1 MNAELAV
8 YLTQFALSLL
18 LAPLLPGIINRV
30 KAKFAG
36 RHGKPVLQTYY
47 DIAKLLGK
55 GEVISRT
62 STWIFA
68 AAPAIALAGTVC
80 ALALLPLGGAVSPL
94 AFAGDFV
101 LAAYLLGVGRFAVML
116 GALDT
121 GSAFEGMGASR
132 ESYRGRCRASIQG
145 SAFEGMGASREAT
158 FSALAEPVFFLALM
172 VLTSLCLGLG
182 HGTDTAFSLSTMFG
196 GQTAGAWLTG
206 KGELLLLPVIFFV
219 LLLVE
224 NCRIPVDDP
233 NTHLELTMIHE
244 VMVLDHSG
252 PNLAMILYGA
262 ALKLWFFAALIAGLI
277 TPALP
282 LWEQLGVRLGIVLLL
297 AVVVGIVESIMA
309 RLRME
314 RVPYLLGAAA
324 AMGMLTLILT
334 QARLP

>member
-8 YLTQFALSLL
+8 YLAQFALALI

-47 DIAKLLGK
+47 DIAKLLRK

-62 STWIFA
+62 STWTFA
-68 AAPAIALAGTVC
+68 VAPSVALAATLC

-101 LAAYLLGVGRFAVML
+101 LAAYLLGMGRFAIML

-121 GSAFEGMGASR
+121 
-132 ESYRGRCRASIQG
+132 G

-206 KGELLLLPVIFFV
+206 KGELLLLPVIFFI

-252 PNLAMILYGA
+252 PNMALILYGA

-282 LWEQLGVRLGIVLLL
+282 VWQQMGLRVGIVLLL
-297 AVVVGIVESIMA
+297 AVMVGIVESVMA

-314 RVPYLLGAAA
+314 RVAYLLGAAA
-324 AMGMLTLILT
+324 IMGMLTLILT
-334 QARLP
+334 QAR

>member
-1 MNAELAV
+1 MKAELAV
-8 YLTQFALSLL
+8 YLAQFALTLI

-36 RHGKPVLQTYY
+36 RHGKPLLQTYY
-47 DIAKLLGK
+47 DIAKLLRK

-62 STWIFA
+62 TTWTFA
-68 AAPAIALAGTVC
+68 VAPSVALAGTLC
-80 ALALLPLGGAVSPL
+80 ALALLPLGGAASPL

-101 LAAYLLGVGRFAVML
+101 LAAYLLGVGRFAIML

-121 GSAFEGMGASR
+121 
-132 ESYRGRCRASIQG
+132 G

-206 KGELLLLPVIFFV
+206 KGELLLLPVILFI

-252 PNLAMILYGA
+252 PNMALILYGS

-277 TPALP
+277 TPTLP
-282 LWEQLGVRLGIVLLL
+282 LWQQMGLRVGIVLLL
-297 AVVVGIVESIMA
+297 AVVVGIVESVMA

-314 RVPYLLGAAA
+314 RVAYLLGAAA
-324 AMGMLTLILT
+324 IMGMLTLILT
-334 QARLP
+334 QAR

>member
-1 MNAELAV
+1 MKAELAV
-8 YLTQFALSLL
+8 YLAQFALALV

-47 DIAKLLGK
+47 DIAKLLRK

-62 STWIFA
+62 TTWTFA
-68 AAPAIALAGTVC
+68 VAPSVALAGTLC

-101 LAAYLLGVGRFAVML
+101 LAAYLLGVGRFAIML

-121 GSAFEGMGASR
+121 
-132 ESYRGRCRASIQG
+132 G

-182 HGTDTAFSLSTMFG
+182 HSADTAFSLSTMFG

-206 KGELLLLPVIFFV
+206 KGELLLLPVILFI

-252 PNLAMILYGA
+252 PNMALILYGA

-282 LWEQLGVRLGIVLLL
+282 LWQQMGMRVGIVLLL
-297 AVVVGIVESIMA
+297 AVVVGIVESVMA

-314 RVPYLLGAAA
+314 RVAYLLGAAA
-324 AMGMLTLILT
+324 IMGMLTLILT
-334 QARLP
+334 QAR

>member
-8 YLTQFALSLL
+8 YLAQFALALV

-47 DIAKLLGK
+47 DIAKLLRK
-55 GEVISRT
+55 GEVISHT
-62 STWIFA
+62 TTWTFA
-68 AAPAIALAGTVC
+68 VAPSVALAGTLC

-101 LAAYLLGVGRFAVML
+101 LAAYLLGVGRFAIML

-121 GSAFEGMGASR
+121 
-132 ESYRGRCRASIQG
+132 G

-182 HGTDTAFSLSTMFG
+182 HSADTAFSLSTMFG

-206 KGELLLLPVIFFV
+206 KGELLLLPVIFFI

-252 PNLAMILYGA
+252 PNMALILYGA

-282 LWEQLGVRLGIVLLL
+282 LWQQMGLRVGIVLLL
-297 AVVVGIVESIMA
+297 AVVVGIVESVMA

-314 RVPYLLGAAA
+314 RVAYLLGAAA

-334 QARLP
+334 QAR

>member
-1 MNAELAV
+1 MKAELAV
-8 YLTQFALSLL
+8 YLAQFALALV

-47 DIAKLLGK
+47 DIAKLLRK

-62 STWIFA
+62 TTWTFA
-68 AAPAIALAGTVC
+68 VAPSVALAGTLC

-101 LAAYLLGVGRFAVML
+101 LAAYLLGVGRFAIML

-121 GSAFEGMGASR
+121 
-132 ESYRGRCRASIQG
+132 G

-206 KGELLLLPVIFFV
+206 KGELLLLPVILFI

-252 PNLAMILYGA
+252 PNMALILYGS

-282 LWEQLGVRLGIVLLL
+282 LWQQMGMRVGIVLLL
-297 AVVVGIVESIMA
+297 AVVVGIVESVMA

-314 RVPYLLGAAA
+314 RVAYLLGAAA
-324 AMGMLTLILT
+324 IMGMLTLILT
-334 QARLP
+334 QAR

>member
-8 YLTQFALSLL
+8 YLAQFALALV

-47 DIAKLLGK
+47 DIAKLLRK
-55 GEVISRT
+55 GEVISHT
-62 STWIFA
+62 TTWTFA
-68 AAPAIALAGTVC
+68 VAPSVALAGTLC

-101 LAAYLLGVGRFAVML
+101 LAAYLLGVGRFTIML

-121 GSAFEGMGASR
+121 
-132 ESYRGRCRASIQG
+132 G

-206 KGELLLLPVIFFV
+206 KGELLLLPVIFFI

-252 PNLAMILYGA
+252 PNMALILYGA

-282 LWEQLGVRLGIVLLL
+282 LWQQMGLRVGIVLLL
-297 AVVVGIVESIMA
+297 AVVVGIVESVMA

-314 RVPYLLGAAA
+314 RIAYLLGAAA

-334 QARLP
+334 QAR

>member
-8 YLTQFALSLL
+8 YLAQFALALI

-47 DIAKLLGK
+47 DIAKLLRK

-62 STWIFA
+62 STWTFA
-68 AAPAIALAGTVC
+68 VAPSVALAATLC

-101 LAAYLLGVGRFAVML
+101 LAAYLLGMGRFAIML

-121 GSAFEGMGASR
+121 
-132 ESYRGRCRASIQG
+132 G

-206 KGELLLLPVIFFV
+206 KGELLLLPVIFFI

-252 PNLAMILYGA
+252 PNMALILYGA

-282 LWEQLGVRLGIVLLL
+282 VWQQMGLRVGIVLLL
-297 AVVVGIVESIMA
+297 AVVVGIVESVMA

-314 RVPYLLGAAA
+314 RVAYLLGAAA
-324 AMGMLTLILT
+324 IMGMLTLILT
-334 QARLP
+334 QAR

>member
-1 MNAELAV
+1 MNAEFAV
-8 YLTQFALSLL
+8 YMVQFTLALV

-30 KAKFAG
+30 KARFAG

-47 DIAKLLGK
+47 DLAKLLRK

-68 AAPAIALAGTVC
+68 AAPAIALAGTLC

-101 LAAYLLGVGRFAVML
+101 LAAYLLGVGRFAIML

-121 GSAFEGMGASR
+121 
-132 ESYRGRCRASIQG
+132 G

-206 KGELLLLPVIFFV
+206 KGELLLLPVIFFI

-252 PNLAMILYGA
+252 PNMALILYGA
-262 ALKLWFFAALIAGLI
+262 ALKLWFFAALIAGLL

-282 LWEQLGVRLGIVLLL
+282 LWQQMGLRVGIVLLL
-297 AVVVGIVESIMA
+297 AVVVGIVESVMA

-324 AMGMLTLILT
+324 VMGMLTLILT
-334 QARLP
+334 QAR

>member
-1 MNAELAV
+1 MKAQLAV
-8 YLTQFALSLL
+8 YLAQFAIALV

-36 RHGKPVLQTYY
+36 RHGKPLLQTYY
-47 DIAKLLGK
+47 DIAKLLRK

-62 STWIFA
+62 TTWTFA
-68 AAPAIALAGTVC
+68 TAPSVALAATLC

-101 LAAYLLGVGRFAVML
+101 LAAYLLGVGRFAIML

-121 GSAFEGMGASR
+121 
-132 ESYRGRCRASIQG
+132 G

-206 KGELLLLPVIFFV
+206 KGELLLLPVILFI

-252 PNLAMILYGA
+252 PNMALILYAA

-282 LWEQLGVRLGIVLLL
+282 LWQQMGLRVGIVLLL
-297 AVVVGIVESIMA
+297 AVVVGIVESVMA

-314 RVPYLLGAAA
+314 RVAYLLGAAA
-324 AMGMLTLILT
+324 IMGMLTLILT
-334 QARLP
+334 QAR

>member
-8 YLTQFALSLL
+8 YLAQFALALI

-47 DIAKLLGK
+47 DIAKLLRK

-62 STWIFA
+62 STWTFA
-68 AAPAIALAGTVC
+68 VAPSVALAATLC

-101 LAAYLLGVGRFAVML
+101 LAAYLLGMGRFAIML

-121 GSAFEGMGASR
+121 
-132 ESYRGRCRASIQG
+132 G

-206 KGELLLLPVIFFV
+206 KGELLLLPMIFFI

-252 PNLAMILYGA
+252 PNMALIVYGA

-282 LWEQLGVRLGIVLLL
+282 VWQQMGLRVGIVLLL
-297 AVVVGIVESIMA
+297 AVVVGIVESVMA

-314 RVPYLLGAAA
+314 RVAYLLGAAA
-324 AMGMLTLILT
+324 IMGMLTLILT
-334 QARLP
+334 QAR

>member
-8 YLTQFALSLL
+8 YLAQFALALI
-18 LAPLLPGIINRV
+18 LAPLLPGIINRI

-47 DIAKLLGK
+47 DIAKLLRK

-62 STWIFA
+62 STWTFA
-68 AAPAIALAGTVC
+68 VAPSVALAATLC

-101 LAAYLLGVGRFAVML
+101 LAAYLLGMGRFAIML

-121 GSAFEGMGASR
+121 
-132 ESYRGRCRASIQG
+132 G

-206 KGELLLLPVIFFV
+206 KGELLLLPVIFFI

-252 PNLAMILYGA
+252 PNMALILYGA

-282 LWEQLGVRLGIVLLL
+282 LWQQVGLRVAIVLLL
-297 AVVVGIVESIMA
+297 AVVVGIVESVMA

-314 RVPYLLGAAA
+314 RVAYLLGAAA
-324 AMGMLTLILT
+324 IMGMLTLILT
-334 QARLP
+334 QAR

>member
-8 YLTQFALSLL
+8 YLAQFAVALV

-36 RHGKPVLQTYY
+36 RHGKPLLQTYY
-47 DIAKLLGK
+47 DIAKLLRK

-62 STWIFA
+62 STWTFA
-68 AAPAIALAGTVC
+68 VAPSVALAGTLC

-101 LAAYLLGVGRFAVML
+101 LAAYLLGVGRFAIML

-121 GSAFEGMGASR
+121 
-132 ESYRGRCRASIQG
+132 G

-182 HGTDTAFSLSTMFG
+182 HGADTAFSLSTMFG

-206 KGELLLLPVIFFV
+206 KGELLLLPVIFFI

-252 PNLAMILYGA
+252 PNMALILYGA

-282 LWEQLGVRLGIVLLL
+282 LWEQMGLRVGIVLLL
-297 AVVVGIVESIMA
+297 AVVVGIVESVMA

-314 RVPYLLGAAA
+314 RVAYLLGAAA

-334 QARLP
+334 QAR

>member
-1 MNAELAV
+1 MNANLTV
-8 YLTQFALSLL
+8 YLTQFALALV

-47 DIAKLLGK
+47 DIAKLLRK

-62 STWIFA
+62 ATWTFA
-68 AAPAIALAGTVC
+68 AAPSIALAGTLC
-80 ALALLPLGGAVSPL
+80 ALALLPLGGTASPL
-94 AFAGDFV
+94 AFTGDFV
-101 LAAYLLGVGRFAVML
+101 LAAYLLGMGRFAVML

-132 ESYRGRCRASIQG
+132 E
-145 SAFEGMGASREAT
+145 AT
-158 FSALAEPVFFLALM
+158 FSALAEPVFFMALM

-182 HGTDTAFSLSTMFG
+182 HGVDTAFSLSTMFG
-196 GQTAGAWLTG
+196 GQTAGAWTTG

-252 PNLAMILYGA
+252 PNLALILYGS
-262 ALKLWFFAALIAGLI
+262 ALKLWFFAALVAGLLA
-277 TPALP
+277 PAMS
-282 LWEQLGVRLGIVLLL
+282 LWLQMGLRVGIVLLL
-297 AVVVGIVESIMA
+297 AVVVGVVESIMA
-309 RLRME
+309 RLRMQ
-314 RVPYLLGAAA
+314 RVPYLLGAAG
-324 AMGMLTLILT
+324 AMGMLALILT
-334 QARLP
+334 QAR

>member
-1 MNAELAV
+1 MKAELAV
-8 YLTQFALSLL
+8 YLAQFALTLI

-47 DIAKLLGK
+47 DIAKLLRK

-62 STWIFA
+62 TTWTFA
-68 AAPAIALAGTVC
+68 VAPSVALAGTLC

-101 LAAYLLGVGRFAVML
+101 LAAYLLGVGRFAIML

-121 GSAFEGMGASR
+121 
-132 ESYRGRCRASIQG
+132 G

-206 KGELLLLPVIFFV
+206 KGELLLLPVILFI

-252 PNLAMILYGA
+252 PNMALILYAA

-277 TPALP
+277 TPTLP
-282 LWEQLGVRLGIVLLL
+282 LWQQMGLRVGIVLLL
-297 AVVVGIVESIMA
+297 AVVVGIVESVMA

-314 RVPYLLGAAA
+314 RVAYLLGAAA
-324 AMGMLTLILT
+324 IMGMLTLILT
-334 QARLP
+334 QAR

>member
-1 MNAELAV
+1 MKAGLAV
-8 YLTQFALSLL
+8 YFTQFALSLI

-47 DIAKLLGK
+47 DIAKLLRK

-62 STWIFA
+62 TTWTFA
-68 AAPAIALAGTVC
+68 VAPSVALAGTLC
-80 ALALLPLGGAVSPL
+80 ALALLPQGGAVSPL

-101 LAAYLLGVGRFAVML
+101 LAAYLLGVGRFAIML

-121 GSAFEGMGASR
+121 
-132 ESYRGRCRASIQG
+132 G

-206 KGELLLLPVIFFV
+206 KGELLLLPVILFI

-252 PNLAMILYGA
+252 PNMALILYGS

-282 LWEQLGVRLGIVLLL
+282 LWQQMGLRVGIVLLL
-297 AVVVGIVESIMA
+297 AVVVGIVESVMA

-314 RVPYLLGAAA
+314 RVAYLLGAAA
-324 AMGMLTLILT
+324 IMGMLTLILT
-334 QARLP
+334 QAR

>member
-8 YLTQFALSLL
+8 YLAQFALALI

-47 DIAKLLGK
+47 DIAKLLRK
-55 GEVISRT
+55 GEIISRT
-62 STWIFA
+62 STWTFA
-68 AAPAIALAGTVC
+68 VAPSVALAATLC
-80 ALALLPLGGAVSPL
+80 ALALLPMGGAVSPL

-101 LAAYLLGVGRFAVML
+101 LAAYLLGVGRFAIML

-121 GSAFEGMGASR
+121 
-132 ESYRGRCRASIQG
+132 G

-206 KGELLLLPVIFFV
+206 KGDLLLLPVIFFV

-252 PNLAMILYGA
+252 PNMALILYGA
-262 ALKLWFFAALIAGLI
+262 ALKLWFFAALIAGLL

-282 LWEQLGVRLGIVLLL
+282 LWQQMGLRVGIVLLL
-297 AVVVGIVESIMA
+297 AVVVGIVESVMA

-314 RVPYLLGAAA
+314 RVAYLLGAAA
-324 AMGMLTLILT
+324 IMGMLTLILT
-334 QARLP
+334 QAR

>member
-1 MNAELAV
+1 MNANLAV
-8 YLTQFALSLL
+8 YLTQFALALV

-30 KAKFAG
+30 KAKYAG

-47 DIAKLLGK
+47 DIAKLLRK
-55 GEVISRT
+55 GEIISRT
-62 STWIFA
+62 STWTFA
-68 AAPAIALAGTVC
+68 AAPSIALAGTLC
-80 ALALLPLGGAVSPL
+80 ALALLPLGGAASPL

-101 LAAYLLGVGRFAVML
+101 LAAYLLGMGRFAVML

-121 GSAFEGMGASR
+121 
-132 ESYRGRCRASIQG
+132 G

-182 HGTDTAFSLSTMFG
+182 HSADTAFSLSTLFG

-206 KGELLLLPVIFFV
+206 RGELLLLPVIFFM

-262 ALKLWFFAALIAGLI
+262 ALKLWFFAALIAGLL
-277 TPALP
+277 TPSLP
-282 LWEQLGVRLGIVLLL
+282 LWQQMGLRVGIVLLL
-297 AVVVGIVESIMA
+297 AVVVGIVESVMA

-314 RVPYLLGAAA
+314 RVPYLLGAAG
-324 AMGMLTLILT
+324 AMGTLALILT
-334 QARLP
+334 QAR

>member
-8 YLTQFALSLL
+8 YLAQFALALI

-47 DIAKLLGK
+47 DIAKLLRK

-62 STWIFA
+62 STWTFA
-68 AAPAIALAGTVC
+68 VAPSVALAATLC

-101 LAAYLLGVGRFAVML
+101 LAAYLLGMGRFAIML

-121 GSAFEGMGASR
+121 
-132 ESYRGRCRASIQG
+132 G

-206 KGELLLLPVIFFV
+206 KGELLLLPVIFFI

-252 PNLAMILYGA
+252 PNMALILYGA

-282 LWEQLGVRLGIVLLL
+282 RWQQVGLRVAIVLLL
-297 AVVVGIVESIMA
+297 AVVVGIVESVMA

-314 RVPYLLGAAA
+314 RVAYLLGAAA
-324 AMGMLTLILT
+324 IMGMLTLILT
-334 QARLP
+334 QAR